1 MTTESAKTSTIM
13 THKNRMMLL
22 VVGVL
27 LIAAN
32 LRAPV
37 TRIAPM
43 IELISGSFQLSATQA
58 GLLTTLPLIAFAL
71 FAPPSAYCSK
81 TFWCRIY
88 DLFRT
93 GFYCHRFDFTF
104 TW

>member
-37 TRIAPM
+37 TGIAPM

-71 FAPPSAYCSK
+71 FAPPSA
-81 TFWCRIY
+81 
-88 DLFRT
+88 
-93 GFYCHRFDFTF
+93 
-104 TW
+104 